1 MPVSACSQISSSD
14 ATKLDEV
21 RIGINPILSELIKS
35 NIHQVITQES
45 NSRIIAMALIPD
57 IDYPGLKAL
66 LDVQQN
72 AALLIDNND
81 NIIHANAAAN
91 IVFAYADNQLH
102 GLPIQAIIPDLNVK
116 PLRQQLQSGS
126 TDKNQHPIIK
136 TNKLSALARDSRTLY
151 VSVHLTSVSTQNGLL
166 AITIF
171 YDRRK
176 RAEDSLQKSEERL
189 SLAKRAAGL
198 GLYDRDLSNNS
209 LYWDERSRE
218 LLGFTADEEITFE
231 KFEACIHPDDRE
243 HRREVLALALIPNG
257 SGEYQTEF
265 RIFRKNDGSQRWI
278 SSTGLVN
285 FENGRPVRLLGLMRD
300 ITDLKEKEHQSHWRR
315 HETESLLKQQIA
327 MHTASAIAHE
337 INQPLAAISAYSE
350 VALHMLQNKNINP
363 DSLNRALEGCVTQA
377 QRAGD
382 TLHELMNFLNQRE
395 FVVEATDINQL
406 IKTSIE
412 IAKKDGYSG
421 FKPLLQLDKK
431 MPPVL
436 CSPLQ
441 IQKVI
446 LNLLRNAIDA
456 LQGEKVSDTDIAI
469 TDITIKVQKDEKNNM
484 ALVTV
489 QDSGPGFAKEVS
501 ANIFK
506 PFFTSKQK
514 GIGMGL
520 VISRSLIEA
529 NGGKLW
535 HDPDSDKGAI
545 IHFTLPFAT

>member
-1 MPVSACSQISSSD
+1 M
-14 ATKLDEV
+14 
-21 RIGINPILSELIKS
+21 SE
-35 NIHQVITQES
+35 ES
-45 NSRIIAMALIPD
+45 NSKITVMASIPD
-57 IDYPGLKAL
+57 IDYSGLKAL
-66 LDVQQN
+66 LNVQQN
-72 AALLIDNND
+72 AALLIDGND
-81 NIIHANAAAN
+81 NIILANPAAH
-91 IVFAYADNQLH
+91 IVFGYAETRLH
-102 GLPIQAIIPDLNVK
+102 DLPLTAIIPDLDIRT
-116 PLRQQLQSGS
+116 LRQQLHSSS
-126 TDKNQHPIIK
+126 TDAEQHLIIK
-136 TNKLSALARDSRTLY
+136 HNNLSALTRDGTILN
-151 VSVHLTSVSTQNGLL
+151 VNANLTSVSPKNSLL
-166 AITIF
+166 AVSIL

-176 RAEDSLQKSEERL
+176 RAEESLQKSEERL
-189 SLAKRAAGL
+189 NLARRAAGL
-198 GLYDRDLSNNS
+198 GLYDRDLNSNS
-209 LYWDERSRE
+209 LYWDEGARE
-218 LLGFTADEEITFE
+218 LLGFTAGEEITYE

-243 HRREVLALALIPNG
+243 QRREVLALALIPDGN
-257 SGEYQTEF
+257 GEYQTEF
-265 RIFRKNDGSQRWI
+265 RILRKNDSRERWI

-300 ITDLKEKEHQSHWRR
+300 ITDLKEKENQSHWRR

-350 VALHMLQNKNINP
+350 VALHSLQNTNINS
-363 DSLNRALEGCVTQA
+363 DSLHRALEGCVAQA

-395 FVVEATDINQL
+395 LTVEATDINQL
-406 IKTSIE
+406 IKASIE

-421 FKPLLQLDKK
+421 FKPLLHLDKK

-456 LQGEKVSDTDIAI
+456 LQGAKASA
-469 TDITIKVQKDEKNNM
+469 TDITIKVQNDKKNNM
-484 ALVTV
+484 ALITV
-489 QDSGPGFAKEVS
+489 QDSGPGFAEEASK
-501 ANIFK
+501 NIFK

-535 HDPDSDKGAI
+535 HDPNADRGAI

>member
-1 MPVSACSQISSSD
+1 
-14 ATKLDEV
+14 
-21 RIGINPILSELIKS
+21 
-35 NIHQVITQES
+35 
-45 NSRIIAMALIPD
+45 MALIPD
-57 IDYPGLKAL
+57 MDYLGFQAL
-66 LDVQQN
+66 FNVQQN
-72 AALLIDNND
+72 ATLLVDKND
-81 NIIHANAAAN
+81 YVILASAAAHN
-91 IVFAYADNQLH
+91 LLGYDDTKLH
-102 GLPIQAIIPDLNVK
+102 GLQIKAVIPNLDIEQLSQQYRSNNTSPEQQLIIKNNNLTALTQDGRALNVTANITT
-116 PLRQQLQSGS
+116 LS
-126 TDKNQHPIIK
+126 TPSN
-136 TNKLSALARDSRTLY
+136 
-151 VSVHLTSVSTQNGLL
+151 LL
-166 AITIF
+166 VITIF

-176 RAEDSLQKSEERL
+176 RAEDSLQQSEERL

-198 GLYDRDLSNNS
+198 GLYDRDLSDNS

-218 LLGFTADEEITFE
+218 LLGFAADEEISYE

-243 HRREVLALALIPNG
+243 HRREVLAQALAAEG
-257 SGEYQTEF
+257 CGEYQTEF
-265 RIFRKNDGSQRWI
+265 RILRKDDGSERWI
-278 SSTGLVN
+278 SSAGLIS
-285 FENGRPVRLLGLMRD
+285 FENNHPVRLLGLMRD
-300 ITDLKEKEHQSHWRR
+300 ITDIKVKENQSHWRR

-350 VALHMLQNKNINP
+350 VALHSLKNKSINS
-363 DSLNRALEGCVTQA
+363 DSLYRALEGCVTQA

-395 FVVEATDINQL
+395 LVVEAADINHL
-406 IKTSIE
+406 IKASIE
-412 IAKKDGYSG
+412 IAKKDGYNG
-421 FKPLLQLDKK
+421 FKPLLQLEKK
-431 MPPVL
+431 LPPVL

-441 IQKVI
+441 VQKVI

-456 LQGEKVSDTDIAI
+456 VQGANVSA

-489 QDSGPGFAKEVS
+489 QDSGPGFAKEAS

-506 PFFTSKQK
+506 PFFTSKDK

-529 NGGKLW
+529 NGGTLW
-535 HDPDSDKGAI
+535 HDPDSDSGAI

>member
-1 MPVSACSQISSSD
+1 
-14 ATKLDEV
+14 
-21 RIGINPILSELIKS
+21 
-35 NIHQVITQES
+35 
-45 NSRIIAMALIPD
+45 MALIPD
-57 IDYPGLKAL
+57 IDYSGLQAL

-81 NIIHANAAAN
+81 NIILANAAAN
-91 IVFAYADNQLH
+91 VVFAYADTQLH
-102 GLPIQAIIPDLNVK
+102 GLPLQAIMPDLDIK
-116 PLRQQLQSGS
+116 PLRQQLQSSS
-126 TDKNQHPIIK
+126 TDKKQDLII
-136 TNKLSALARDSRTLY
+136 NINDLGALTRDGRTLH
-151 VSVHLTSVSTQNGLL
+151 VSVNLTSVSAQNGLL
-166 AITIF
+166 AVSIF

-209 LYWDERSRE
+209 LYWDERSCE
-218 LLGFTADEEITFE
+218 LLGFTADEEITYE

-243 HRREVLALALIPNG
+243 HRREVLALALIPDG

-265 RIFRKNDGSQRWI
+265 RIFRKNDGSERWI

-300 ITDLKEKEHQSHWRR
+300 VTDFKEKEHQSHWRR

-350 VALHMLQNKNINP
+350 VALHMLQNKNINS
-363 DSLNRALEGCVTQA
+363 DSLYRALEGCVAQA

-395 FVVEATDINQL
+395 LVVEATDINQL
-406 IKTSIE
+406 IKASIE

-456 LQGEKVSDTDIAI
+456 LQGAKVSDTDIAI
-469 TDITIKVQKDEKNNM
+469 TDITIKVHKDEKNNM
-484 ALVTV
+484 ALITV
-489 QDSGPGFAKEVS
+489 QDSGPGFAKEAS

-535 HDPDSDKGAI
+535 HDPNSDSGAI

>member
-1 MPVSACSQISSSD
+1 M
-14 ATKLDEV
+14 
-21 RIGINPILSELIKS
+21 
-35 NIHQVITQES
+35 
-45 NSRIIAMALIPD
+45 AMALIPD
-57 IDYPGLKAL
+57 MDYIGFAAL
-66 LDVQQN
+66 FNVQQN
-72 AALLIDNND
+72 TTLLVDEND
-81 NIIHANAAAN
+81 TVILATAAAQSLLGYEN
-91 IVFAYADNQLH
+91 AGLD
-102 GLPIQAIIPDLNVK
+102 GLPIQAIIPDLDIKQLRQHHITNSTDTQQHLIANNK
-116 PLRQQLQSGS
+116 PLTALTQDGKKLCVSANITSLS
-126 TDKNQHPIIK
+126 THS
-136 TNKLSALARDSRTLY
+136 KLL
-151 VSVHLTSVSTQNGLL
+151 V
-166 AITIF
+166 ITIF
-171 YDRRK
+171 HDRRK

-189 SLAKRAAGL
+189 NLAKRAAGL
-198 GLYDRDLSNNS
+198 GLYDRDLSDNS

-218 LLGFTADEEITFE
+218 LLGFSADEEISYE

-243 HRREVLALALIPNG
+243 HRREVLTQALSPEG

-265 RIFRKNDGSQRWI
+265 RIFRKNDGSERWMSSAGLI
-278 SSTGLVN
+278 S
-285 FENGRPVRLLGLMRD
+285 FEDSRPVRLLGLMRD
-300 ITDLKEKEHQSHWRR
+300 ITDLKDKENQSHWRR

-350 VALHMLQNKNINP
+350 VALHSLKNKNINS
-363 DSLNRALEGCVTQA
+363 DSLYRALEGCVTQA

-395 FVVEATDINQL
+395 LAVEAADINQL
-406 IKTSIE
+406 INASIE

-421 FKPLLQLDKK
+421 FKPLLQLEKNL
-431 MPPVL
+431 PPVM

-441 IQKVI
+441 VQKVI

-456 LQGEKVSDTDIAI
+456 VQAANLSATN
-469 TDITIKVQKDEKNNM
+469 ITIQVEKDEKNNM

-489 QDSGPGFAKEVS
+489 QDSGPGFAKEAS

-529 NGGKLW
+529 NGGSLW
-535 HDPDSDKGAI
+535 HEPNSDSGAI

>member
-1 MPVSACSQISSSD
+1 
-14 ATKLDEV
+14 
-21 RIGINPILSELIKS
+21 
-35 NIHQVITQES
+35 
-45 NSRIIAMALIPD
+45 MALIPD
-57 IDYPGLKAL
+57 MDYLGFQAL
-66 LDVQQN
+66 FNVQQN
-72 AALLIDNND
+72 ATLLIDEND
-81 NIIHANAAAN
+81 HVILATAAAHTLLG
-91 IVFAYADNQLH
+91 YDDTKLH
-102 GLPIQAIIPDLNVK
+102 GLPIKAIIPNLDIKQLSQQYRSNSSPPQQQHITKNDKLTALTLDGSALNVTANITA
-116 PLRQQLQSGS
+116 LS
-126 TDKNQHPIIK
+126 T
-136 TNKLSALARDSRTLY
+136 TSKLL
-151 VSVHLTSVSTQNGLL
+151 V
-166 AITIF
+166 ITIF
-171 YDRRK
+171 YNRRK

-198 GLYDRDLSNNS
+198 GLYERDLSNNA

-218 LLGFTADEEITFE
+218 LLGFTADEEITYE
-231 KFEACIHPDDRE
+231 KFEACVHPDDLE
-243 HRREVLALALIPNG
+243 HRREVFAQALAPEGN
-257 SGEYQTEF
+257 GEYQTEF
-265 RIFRKNDGSQRWI
+265 RIFRKNDGGERWI
-278 SSTGLVN
+278 SSAGLIS
-285 FENGRPVRLLGLMRD
+285 FENNHPVRLSGLMRD
-300 ITDLKEKEHQSHWRR
+300 ITDLKAIENQSHWRR
-315 HETESLLKQQIA
+315 HETEALLKQQIA

-350 VALHMLQNKNINP
+350 VALHSLKNKNINS
-363 DSLNRALEGCVTQA
+363 DSLYRALEGCVAQA

-395 FVVEATDINQL
+395 LVVEAADINHL

-412 IAKKDGYSG
+412 IAKKDGYNG
-421 FKPLLQLDKK
+421 FKPLLRLEKK
-431 MPPVL
+431 LPPVL

-456 LQGEKVSDTDIAI
+456 VQGANVSA

-489 QDSGPGFAKEVS
+489 QDSGPGFAKEAS

-529 NGGKLW
+529 NGGTLW
-535 HDPDSDKGAI
+535 HDPNSDSGAI